1 MKFTLQE
8 LLKQK
13 SLLDNHLAWLN
24 SKIAELKGE
33 TPEKSESTPGA
44 ASTAPSV
51 ETVNTVE
58 TTTPI
63 ASEEDTVVET
73 IAQQYQA
80 TQSGESPMMK
90 VGCIAVVIGICL
102 FFLFVLFILPN
113 WLYPD

>member
-24 SKIAELKGE
+24 SKIEELKNE
-33 TPEKSESTPGA
+33 SPEKSETTPGA
-44 ASTAPSV
+44 APTEPSV
-51 ETVNTVE
+51 ETVKTVE
-58 TTTPI
+58 TITPI
-63 ASEEDTVVET
+63 ASGEYTVAKT

-102 FFLFVLFILPN
+102 FFLFAIFILPN

>member
-24 SKIAELKGE
+24 SKIAELKSE

-44 ASTAPSV
+44 ASTAASV
-51 ETVNTVE
+51 ETVKTVE

-63 ASEEDTVVET
+63 ASGEDTVAET

-90 VGCIAVVIGICL
+90 VGCVVVVIGICL
-102 FFLFVLFILPN
+102 FFLFALFVLPN

>member
-24 SKIAELKGE
+24 SKIEELKSE
-33 TPEKSESTPGA
+33 SPEKSETTPGA
-44 ASTAPSV
+44 APTAPSV

-63 ASEEDTVVET
+63 ASGEDTVADTV
-73 IAQQYQA
+73 AQQYQA
-80 TQSGESPMMK
+80 TQSGDSQMMK
-90 VGCIAVVIGICL
+90 VGCIVVVIGICL
-102 FFLFVLFILPN
+102 FFLFALFILPN

>member
-24 SKIAELKGE
+24 SKIEELKSE
-33 TPEKSESTPGA
+33 SPEKSKTTPGA
-44 ASTAPSV
+44 APTEPSV
-51 ETVNTVE
+51 EI
-58 TTTPI
+58 TTPI
-63 ASEEDTVVET
+63 ASGEYTVAET

-102 FFLFVLFILPN
+102 FFLFALFILPN